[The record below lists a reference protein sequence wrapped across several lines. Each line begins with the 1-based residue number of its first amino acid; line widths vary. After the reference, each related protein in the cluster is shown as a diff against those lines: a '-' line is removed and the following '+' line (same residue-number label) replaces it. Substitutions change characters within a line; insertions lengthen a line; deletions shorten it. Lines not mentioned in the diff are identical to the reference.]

1 MQHDIPSIRFLPD
14 KQKSDLFEGR
24 LGENKT
30 NIGPL
35 WRKKFAWLWLPAC
48 WSLVLQ
54 EECYLRWDTIEET
67 LGTMRLI
74 LLFHLV
80 IIYTQAHDHAR
91 KGFIITTKN
100 GKRYLAKGPT
110 KHGARESESPH
121 DYADY
126 LSYLRQKR
134 LENFQMQILKRDRE
148 QGLPGKNLAT
158 LPERW
163 GFVYDM
169 ISSHDILLL

>member
-1 MQHDIPSIRFLPD
+1 M
-14 KQKSDLFEGR
+14 
-24 LGENKT
+24 
-30 NIGPL
+30 
-35 WRKKFAWLWLPAC
+35 
-48 WSLVLQ
+48 VLQ
-54 EECYLRWDTIEET
+54 EKCYLLWDKIEET

-80 IIYTQAHDHAR
+80 FIYTQAHDHAR
-91 KGFIITTKN
+91 KGFIITAKN

-158 LPERW
+158 LPER
-163 GFVYDM
+163 
-169 ISSHDILLL
+169 

>member
-1 MQHDIPSIRFLPD
+1 
-14 KQKSDLFEGR
+14 
-24 LGENKT
+24 
-30 NIGPL
+30 
-35 WRKKFAWLWLPAC
+35 
-48 WSLVLQ
+48 
-54 EECYLRWDTIEET
+54 
-67 LGTMRLI
+67 MRLI

-134 LENFQMQILKRDRE
+134 LKNFQMRILKWDRE

-158 LPERW
+158 LPERR
-163 GFVYDM
+163 GFVYDI
-169 ISSHDILLL
+169 ISSHEIFRNMSFQKQRKNCVLWLFEEKLPQK

>member
-1 MQHDIPSIRFLPD
+1 M
-14 KQKSDLFEGR
+14 
-24 LGENKT
+24 
-30 NIGPL
+30 
-35 WRKKFAWLWLPAC
+35 
-48 WSLVLQ
+48 VLQ
-54 EECYLRWDTIEET
+54 EKCYLLWDKIEET

-74 LLFHLV
+74 LLLNLV

-134 LENFQMQILKRDRE
+134 LKNFQLQILKRDRE

-158 LPERW
+158 LPER
-163 GFVYDM
+163 
-169 ISSHDILLL
+169 